1 MGRPFTWLVAISL
14 AVTTCACARRA
25 PHVPPS
31 DRACVAPARWV
42 APASRRELPAAD
54 VIARA
59 ARARVVLL
67 GEHHDRADHHRWQL
81 QTIAALAARRPVM
94 VLGFEMFPR
103 RVQPVLDR
111 WVAGQ
116 IDTATLLRDTGW
128 NRVWAFD
135 PALYLP
141 LFELAR
147 LNRVPMR
154 AINVDRD
161 LVARVGREGWATVP
175 ADAREGVGDPV
186 PPSPAYRDALA
197 QILDDHGGGAGLDA
211 AARQRFIEA
220 QLIWDRAFAEGLA
233 AAARDHP
240 SALVVGIVGSGHLE
254 HGWGVPHQL
263 AALGIDDVVVLL
275 PWDTQRG
282 CDGLSPDIADAVFG
296 IPPDPGTGTTRP
308 QLGAT
313 LVPATG
319 GVRITAVTPGGVG
332 ARAGLRRGDLVIE
345 AAGAPVRSPADVRA
359 ARRVAAT
366 GYLAASA
373 YPPPRRGASG
383 DREVRATPVRCDRQ
397 SWRTPRCVPPSLC
410 RPSRHSAQMP

>member
-1 MGRPFTWLVAISL
+1 MARPSTWLVAISL
-14 AVTTCACARRA
+14 AVVTCACARRA

-31 DRACVAPARWV
+31 DRACVPPARWV

-54 VIARA
+54 IIARA

-128 NRVWAFD
+128 NRVWGFD

-147 LNRVPMR
+147 LNRLPMR

-186 PPSPAYRDALA
+186 PPSPAYRDALT
-197 QILDDHGGGAGLDA
+197 QILGDHGGSAGPDA

-220 QLIWDRAFAEGLA
+220 QLTWDRAFAEGLA
-233 AAARDHP
+233 AAARDH
-240 SALVVGIVGSGHLE
+240 SNALVVGIVGSGHLE
-254 HGWGVPHQL
+254 HGWGVPRQL

-282 CDGLSPDIADAVFG
+282 CDGLSPDIAYAVFG
-296 IPPDPGTGTTRP
+296 IPPDPGAGTTRP
-308 QLGAT
+308 QLGVT
-313 LVPATG
+313 LAPAAG
-319 GVRITAVTPGGVG
+319 GVRVIAVAPGGVG

-345 AAGAPVRSPADVRA
+345 AAGAPVRSPADVR
-359 ARRVAAT
+359 VAVE
-366 GYLAASA
+366 SQ
-373 YPPPRRGASG
+373 PPGTWLPLLVRRGG
-383 DREVRATPVRCDRQ
+383 VERQVVVRFGR
-397 SWRTPRCVPPSLC
+397 
-410 RPSRHSAQMP
+410 SA